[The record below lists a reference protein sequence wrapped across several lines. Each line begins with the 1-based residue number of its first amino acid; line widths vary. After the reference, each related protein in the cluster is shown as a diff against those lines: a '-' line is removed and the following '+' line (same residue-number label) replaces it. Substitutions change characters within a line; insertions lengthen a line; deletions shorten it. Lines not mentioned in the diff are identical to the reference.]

1 MNKSYEF
8 YTLKQNLKEDI
19 EAFETFIDTF
29 EISSLSDSGIARFK
43 ALKQLNG
50 ILLYSMSLDDVYAN
64 IKPIEDYVV
73 KSIIED
79 YILEKAA

>member
-8 YTLKQNLKEDI
+8 YTLKQNLKNDI
-19 EAFETFIDTF
+19 ETFETFIDTF
-29 EISSLSDSGIARFK
+29 ELLSLSDSGIARFK
-43 ALKQLNG
+43 ALKQLDG

-64 IKPIEDYVV
+64 LQPVEDYVV

-79 YILEKAA
+79 YIIEKAA